1 MYRTKETIEVNENE
15 TLDVKE
21 VIYVYER
28 RMEIKGNFIHL
39 SEEKGKS
46 HVFLGCETRSRMS
59 LIAKSDKS

>member
-28 RMEIKGNFIHL
+28 RMEN
-39 SEEKGKS
+39 
-46 HVFLGCETRSRMS
+46 RRR
-59 LIAKSDKS
+59 